1 MSNAAF
7 VSPSRENLAPS
18 YPRRQHLERTVSLVN
33 AVTCPLGVIETQVTQ
48 DQTLAAQDD
57 GVMTYETV
65 DSIKGV
71 PFTKGDMVVKTTVN
85 VESKANDPDC
95 VRVRIKVN
103 VADIQ
108 LPTMLKWLKG
118 RMSSSI
124 QTDGVK
130 QANKWLDQMV
140 KAKGREDV

>member
-1 MSNAAF
+1 MSSAAF
-7 VSPSRENLAPS
+7 VLPGQDKLAPS
-18 YPRRQHLERTVSLVN
+18 YPQRQLLQRTASLVN

-48 DQTLAAQDD
+48 DQTLAAEG
-57 GVMTYETV
+57 GVMTYVTV

-71 PFTKGDMVVKTTVN
+71 PLTKGDMVVKTTVN
-85 VESKANDPDC
+85 VESKADNPDC

-103 VADIQ
+103 VAEIQ

-118 RMSSSI
+118 RMSSSV
-124 QTDGVK
+124 QNDGIK

-140 KAKGREDV
+140 EAKDREDI